1 MKHLTRTAAPLN
13 CTDDLPGAPGRQPP
27 ISWAEVRALASR
39 AIEEL
44 ISTEG
49 VDARG
54 WLDADCL
61 SPAPADPDGM
71 LARVAA
77 TCARLERQLNQ
88 SGAVNAEV
96 AASLADAAKRLRW
109 LRTYVADELSWGKAI
124 GSLRRMVA
132 HHPAGLE
139 LVAIL
144 IDPVH
149 RPEATWAAA
158 VGDRPGSIRPGPVV
172 GISPGAAV

>member
-13 CTDDLPGAPGRQPP
+13 CTDDASPGQYHLLGRG
-27 ISWAEVRALASR
+27 RALASR

-49 VDARG
+49 VDARWRDRLPRRRRRIGQHARSG
-54 WLDADCL
+54 WGNL
-61 SPAPADPDGM
+61 
-71 LARVAA
+71 RQV
-77 TCARLERQLNQ
+77 ERQLDR
-88 SGAVNAEV
+88 SGAVNAGRP
-96 AASLADAAKRLRW
+96 ATLASGKRLQW
-109 LRTYVADELSWGKAI
+109 LRPRVADELSWGKAI

-158 VGDRPGSIRPGPVV
+158 VGDRPGSIRPGPVM
-172 GISPGAAV
+172 GISPGAV